1 MPLAMIRMSGL
12 MAPLSSQSQAN
23 ISPVLPNPVCTSSAI
38 KRMLFLT
45 RDEERRGGP
54 QTGGKSLV
62 TRGGSLEDRGHSLP
76 HQEPTDDDD
85 EGRCRGDQEEE
96 RHPPAR
102 GRGRQFRLE
111 KFAFLTSAPVRPNIY
126 SMWCKWSVLGVA
138 TKAYLA
144 ESRATISGEA
154 LPQ

>member
-1 MPLAMIRMSGL
+1 MAERGNPLAMPLAMIRMSGL

-45 RDEERRGGP
+45 GDEERSGGP

-62 TRGGSLEDRGHSLP
+62 NRGGSLEDRGHSLP

-85 EGRCRGDQEEE
+85 EGRCRGDQEEAPTGSRMRAAVSVGE
-96 RHPPAR
+96 VCV
-102 GRGRQFRLE
+102 LNISS
-111 KFAFLTSAPVRPNIY
+111 SASKHLQYV
-126 SMWCKWSVLGVA
+126 V
-138 TKAYLA
+138 
-144 ESRATISGEA
+144 
-154 LPQ
+154 